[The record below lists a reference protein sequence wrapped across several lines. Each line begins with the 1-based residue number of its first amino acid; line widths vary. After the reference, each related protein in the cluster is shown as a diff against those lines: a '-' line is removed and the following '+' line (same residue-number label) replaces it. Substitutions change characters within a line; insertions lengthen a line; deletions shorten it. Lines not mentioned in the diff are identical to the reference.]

1 MDCNDRLLQPLEGTR
16 MMNRL
21 EAAAAD
27 LLNKTTTTN
36 PRWNYYRA
44 AYLKMA
50 RFHRPK
56 KTGTHSKRPHEA
68 AAFADDFLAEEEICR
83 FYVSKCDPKTI
94 AAFAWIIEAARSL
107 PFGAD
112 RVLEDR
118 AIRLLE
124 AATNEIRRIQSERGD
139 K

>member
-1 MDCNDRLLQPLEGTR
+1 
-16 MMNRL
+16 MNRL
-21 EAAAAD
+21 ESAADD